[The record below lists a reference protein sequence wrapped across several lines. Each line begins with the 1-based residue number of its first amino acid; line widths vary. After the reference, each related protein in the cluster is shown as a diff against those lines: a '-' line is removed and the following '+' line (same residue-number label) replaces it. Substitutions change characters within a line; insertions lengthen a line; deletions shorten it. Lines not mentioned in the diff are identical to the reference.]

1 MNKKVIIIASLL
13 LLLVTTI
20 SAQTSY
26 PNNYSGY
33 RRGYVFLKNGDIL
46 KGKYIYSSDMKKLE
60 VISGNQVRIY
70 ESEDVERITKKS
82 PLEMVDSVHTFD
94 QAEYKPSKFFNIS
107 EFGLLI
113 GNQDN
118 TIKSPFIFHTS
129 ANYSFTPLLSAG
141 LGTGVEMYRETYLP
155 VTGNVMY
162 KLNNHRTSPYV
173 SLQAGYQIPIEG
185 TRMTYYEVMPAS
197 VYSPGYLDYY
207 YPYPY
212 YQNSALKARGGFLLN
227 PSMGFFY
234 QLNRGIGI
242 GLSAGYRFQILNYSG
257 DNDYRLEV
265 NYNRLSVK
273 LGFIFN

>member
-33 RRGYVFLKNGDIL
+33 RKGYVFMKNGDIL

-70 ESEDVERITKKS
+70 ASEDVERITKKS
-82 PLEMVDSVHTFD
+82 PLEMADTFHVFN
-94 QAEYKPSKFFNIS
+94 QADFKPSRIFNFT
-107 EFGLLI
+107 EFGLLV

-118 TIKSPFIFHTS
+118 TIKSPVIFHS
-129 ANYSFTPLLSAG
+129 SVNYSFTPLLSAG
-141 LGTGVEMYRETYLP
+141 LGTGVEMYREAYLP

-173 SLQAGYQIPIEG
+173 SLQAGYQIPVEG
-185 TRMTYYEVMPAS
+185 TRMTYYEVMPVS
-197 VYSPGYLDYY
+197 VNPGYLDYY

-212 YQNSALKARGGFLLN
+212 YQNSALNARGGVLLN
-227 PSMGFFY
+227 PSMGFFH
-234 QLNRGIGI
+234 QLSRGLGM
-242 GLSAGYRFQILNYSG
+242 GVSVGYRFQILNYTG